1 MSADQIPN
9 LQRDAAPCQEISYHE
24 LKLIV
29 RAQRRLL
36 SARRRRG
43 LPADPRSIRNLR
55 AVECRLRR
63 AERAAA

>member
-1 MSADQIPN
+1 MSADQSPN
-9 LQRDAAPCQEISYHE
+9 LQRNAAPCQEITYHE
-24 LKLIV
+24 LKLIA

-55 AVECRLRR
+55 AVERRLRR
-63 AERAAA
+63 AGKATA

>member
-1 MSADQIPN
+1 MSADQSSN
-9 LQRDAAPCQEISYHE
+9 LQRNAAPCQEITYHE
-24 LKLIV
+24 LKLIA

-43 LPADPRSIRNLR
+43 LPVDPRSIRNLR
-55 AVECRLRR
+55 AVECQLRR